1 MPTYT
6 FCYAKGEVMSFRL
19 IEFKGDV
26 STYRLGC
33 QGGQAHLPEVLAHIR
48 SGNDRNSPDEG
59 FDNWRIL
66 G

>member
-1 MPTYT
+1 
-6 FCYAKGEVMSFRL
+6 MSFRL